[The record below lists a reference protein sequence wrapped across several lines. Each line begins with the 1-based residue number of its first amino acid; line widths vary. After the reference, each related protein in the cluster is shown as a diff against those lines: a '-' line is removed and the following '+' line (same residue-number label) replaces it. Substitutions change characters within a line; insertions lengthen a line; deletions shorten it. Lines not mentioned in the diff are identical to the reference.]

1 MSKVEATCSKCGKT
15 FEADEK
21 LIKWMDDVKGGRIC
35 SDCFAEAKKGGATK
49 KKTESKF
56 TGTGKSASTDG
67 KKKLDAKALRKA
79 YDEVVA
85 EFADVLDDVKDFIG
99 GWTSTIAIN
108 NSR

>member
-1 MSKVEATCSKCGKT
+1 MSKVKVTCSDCGKE

-21 LIKWMDDVKGGRIC
+21 LVQWMDNNKGKRTC
-35 SDCFAEAKKGGATK
+35 PDCFAASKKAPAA

-56 TGTGKSASTDG
+56 TGTGKAASTEG